1 MLIICLA
8 AFESDGESELF
19 TELYQRYHRD
29 VYRMA
34 YSILRNRALAEDT
47 AQDTWVWTARHF
59 SRLQEVTPRKRK
71 AYLITAARNKALNVK
86 AREKRH
92 ISWEAAAETGKI
104 EEQISF
110 LQDRPQE
117 YRLLVDSI
125 LSLPEN
131 YSRILE
137 MKFVLGMSSREI
149 ARELHMK
156 AATVD
161 TRIARGRKLLIEK
174 IEEETEYEKRKGTK
188 ETGSGKPADR

>member
-92 ISWEAAAETGKI
+92 ISWEAAG
-104 EEQISF
+104 ISSAGGQYF
-110 LQDRPQE
+110 
-117 YRLLVDSI
+117 I
-125 LSLPEN
+125 
-131 YSRILE
+131 
-137 MKFVLGMSSREI
+137 SSRKLQPYPGDEI
-149 ARELHMK
+149 CAGNEQQRNR
-156 AATVD
+156 AG
-161 TRIARGRKLLIEK
+161 IAHESCHCGYPHSERTKTPDRKNRGGNGI
-174 IEEETEYEKRKGTK
+174 
-188 ETGSGKPADR
+188 